1 MSFKRTRKVINYAAM
16 NGDRSSDDSD
26 NDFVVNTKIS
36 KPSAPSS
43 KPPKLSKLK
52 LGPRKET
59 KLPKFD
65 HTNIAEVVKPISD
78 QIAIAKVVT

>member
-1 MSFKRTRKVINYAAM
+1 
-16 NGDRSSDDSD
+16 
-26 NDFVVNTKIS
+26 
-36 KPSAPSS
+36 
-43 KPPKLSKLK
+43 LSKLK